1 MDIEDIIF
9 ALNEYVHERLELI
22 SALSQEHDKS
32 NQLIHMNKQLEENL
46 KNLLHEKT
54 AQENMIKFYEKNID
68 TMKTKE
74 DNLQTKITIVER
86 ELDECKEA
94 NTNIVAEKQLL
105 REAIIQRNSK
115 IETLE
120 KELNDNEFEEWCNNN
135 HSK

>member
-1 MDIEDIIF
+1 MDMEDIIF
-9 ALNEYVHERLELI
+9 TLNEYIYERLNLI

-54 AQENMIKFYEKNID
+54 AQDNMIKFYEKKID
-68 TMKTKE
+68 AMKTKE
-74 DNLQTKITIVER
+74 DNLQAKITIVER
-86 ELDECKEA
+86 ELDEYKEA
-94 NTNIVAEKQLL
+94 NTNIAAEKQLL

-120 KELNDNEFEEWCNNN
+120 KELNANNFEDWCNNIN
-135 HSK
+135 

>member
-1 MDIEDIIF
+1 MNMEDIIF
-9 ALNEYVHERLELI
+9 TLNDYLYERLNLI

-32 NQLIHMNKQLEENL
+32 IQLIQLNKQLEENL
-46 KNLLHEKT
+46 KNLLHEKKT
-54 AQENMIKFYEKNID
+54 QDNMIEFYEKKID
-68 TMKTKE
+68 AMKTKE

-105 REAIIQRNSK
+105 REAIIKRNSK

-120 KELNDNEFEEWCNNN
+120 KELNNNFDDWCNNN

>member
-1 MDIEDIIF
+1 MEDIIF
-9 ALNEYVHERLELI
+9 ILKEYTNERLQLI

-46 KNLLHEKT
+46 KNLLHEKK
-54 AQENMIKFYEKNID
+54 AQDNKIKLYEKKIE

-74 DNLQTKITIVER
+74 DNLQSKITIVER
-86 ELDECKEA
+86 ELDEFKEA

-105 REAIIQRNSK
+105 RDAIIKRNLK

-120 KELNDNEFEEWCNNN
+120 KELNDNNFEDWFNNN

>member
-1 MDIEDIIF
+1 MDMEDIIF
-9 ALNEYVHERLELI
+9 TLNEYIYERLNLI

-54 AQENMIKFYEKNID
+54 AQDNMIKFYEKKID
-68 TMKTKE
+68 AMKTKE
-74 DNLQTKITIVER
+74 DNLQAKITIVER
-86 ELDECKEA
+86 ELDEYKEA
-94 NTNIVAEKQLL
+94 HTNIVSEKQLL

-120 KELNDNEFEEWCNNN
+120 KELNANNFEDWCNNIN
-135 HSK
+135 

>member
-1 MDIEDIIF
+1 MEDIIF
-9 ALNEYVHERLELI
+9 TLNEYVYERLNHI

-32 NQLIHMNKQLEENL
+32 NQLIYMNKQLEENL

-54 AQENMIKFYEKNID
+54 TQDNMIKFYEKKID
-68 TMKTKE
+68 EMKTKE

-86 ELDECKEA
+86 ELDEYKEA

-120 KELNDNEFEEWCNNN
+120 KELNANNFEDWCNNIN
-135 HSK
+135 